1 MQSLATNAPR
11 FRGDFGRF
19 FLAWRLKP
27 SFQEA
32 RWSDPRIQNRKFT
45 KRDNAMKL
53 SRAYINLTVLDL
65 IPLVLGSFVAG
76 RLCKIA
82 LVLLTQ

>member
-1 MQSLATNAPR
+1 M
-11 FRGDFGRF
+11 
-19 FLAWRLKP
+19 
-27 SFQEA
+27 
-32 RWSDPRIQNRKFT
+32 QNRKFT

>member
-1 MQSLATNAPR
+1 
-11 FRGDFGRF
+11 
-19 FLAWRLKP
+19 
-27 SFQEA
+27 
-32 RWSDPRIQNRKFT
+32 
-45 KRDNAMKL
+45 MKL